1 MAMIMT
7 RAGHRFVAM
16 VVESIVQLIVII
28 FSDYR
33 LLSQKISLHF
43 DHFKLILAIFDL
55 SLMVFIDYCSGN
67 LEYFEN
73 NFGID

>member
-1 MAMIMT
+1 MILVMVMMVVMMMVMIMT

-16 VVESIVQLIVII
+16 AVETIIQSIVIH

-43 DHFKLILAIFDL
+43 DHFKPILAIFDL
-55 SLMVFIDYCSGN
+55 SLMVFID
-67 LEYFEN
+67 
-73 NFGID
+73 